1 MRLAPQHALIFP
13 GAVTIAGLLALG
25 ATAIGGWPGV
35 VGSSGMTFC
44 EHGSGIIRQP
54 VNTWSNL
61 GYVVAGL
68 IVGWWTVHRFRPGT
82 QVFAGNRMH
91 QILFFPVLYATVAA
105 AIGPASMA
113 LHASTTTWGGQVDI
127 LSMFLWAAFV
137 LAYGLTRVF
146 DWDERRF
153 VSAHLG
159 VFAVAAFIF
168 LAQPIS
174 VSGTVL
180 FGLIVA
186 GFAATEA
193 WIVLRRADLTADR
206 RFLAGT
212 AISFAVAFAIWLPS
226 QTGGPLCAP
235 DSWLQG
241 HAIWH
246 VLTALSV
253 LLLFAYYDSERS
265 VAVGVGSN
273 QALSA
278 GRR

>member
-1 MRLAPQHALIFP
+1 MKLSPHHALILP
-13 GAVTIAGLLALG
+13 GIVAVAGMTALA

-54 VNTWSNL
+54 MNTWSNL

-68 IVGWWTVHRFRPGT
+68 IVGWWTVRRFRPGT
-82 QVFAGNRMH
+82 AVLAGNRMH
-91 QILFFPVLYATVAA
+91 AFLLFPVLYATVAA
-105 AIGPASMA
+105 SIGPASMA

-127 LSMFLWAAFV
+127 LSMLLWAAFV
-137 LAYGLTRVF
+137 LAYGLTRAL

-153 VSAHLG
+153 LAVFLA
-159 VFAVAAFIF
+159 VFAVAASIF

-174 VSGTVL
+174 VSGTVI
-180 FGLIVA
+180 FGVIIA

-193 WIVLRRADLTADR
+193 WIVLRRAELTADR

-212 AISFAVAFAIWLPS
+212 AVSFAVAFAIWIPS

-241 HAIWH
+241 HAVWH
-246 VLTALSV
+246 VLTAVSV
-253 LLLFAYYDSERS
+253 LSLFAYYDSERS
-265 VAVGVGSN
+265 MAASFGSN
-273 QALSA
+273 QALNA
-278 GRR
+278 RRR